1 MQVCKCAMRIVRGNL
16 VFLLVYIVGL
26 SFMGLF
32 MAQSFSFDKVDVA
45 LDQDAPDFAIVDRDD
60 SELSR
65 ALAAFLDG
73 RGIAVEVEDSRL
85 AFQDAVAKGEV
96 DYLLVVPEGFGAA
109 FREAALQGGEAPRM
123 DVVYSFYEAN
133 GALMDEVVD
142 AYLGCVRTLM
152 VANPDA
158 SAETVLA
165 GAAEAMAHEAP
176 VSVIDTN
183 AAASEADRLVF
194 FLQWSTYTLFAGV
207 VVCVGLLVSKM
218 NRADVRR
225 RNLASPLSYA
235 SYNGQLAFSC
245 GAIALA
251 SAVWVL
257 VLGLIAFP
265 EAASSIGAGGL
276 ALCAVAVAVYAL
288 MALSF
293 GFMVAQLGANAM
305 MCNAVGNIVGLVI
318 SFFGGAW
325 VSLDLLSPEVAA
337 VAWWLPGMW
346 YTEACRAAASAG
358 SAATGDVLLDVG
370 MLALFAVAFL
380 SVGFTAARHRMQTA
394 AAGGNRAAETP
405 VW

>member
-1 MQVCKCAMRIVRGNL
+1 MQVFKCAMRIVRGNL

-32 MAQSFSFDKVDVA
+32 MAQSFSFDRVDQA
-45 LDQDAPDFAIVDRDD
+45 LDQDAPDFAVIDRDD

-73 RGIAVEVEDSRL
+73 RGVAVEVEDSRV

-109 FREAALQGGEAPRM
+109 FREAALQGAEAPQM

-152 VANPDA
+152 IANPDA
-158 SAETVLA
+158 SAEAVLA

-207 VVCVGLLVSKM
+207 VICVGLLVSKM

-257 VLGLIAFP
+257 VLALVAFP
-265 EAASSIGAGGL
+265 EGASSVGAGGL
-276 ALCAVAVAVYAL
+276 ALCALAVAVYAL
-288 MALSF
+288 MALAF

-358 SAATGDVLLDVG
+358 SAATAEVLLNAG
-370 MLALFAVAFL
+370 MLALFAAAFL
-380 SVGFTAARHRMQTA
+380 SVGFAAARRRMQTA

-405 VW
+405 AW